1 MHTLTKLV
9 SDTWLTFNPQTSI
22 LSIEL
27 LALSADYDCSY
38 VLDLSDETDNEEFIG
53 IFDYLYE
60 TSTNV
65 PVIENTSS
73 SLTFSV
79 IPHNRLLTLLYN
91 QGPEHQSITA
101 DILANNHKEEL
112 KEFFKRILSIIEE

>member
-60 TSTNV
+60 TSINV

-73 SLTFSV
+73 GLTFSI

-101 DILANNHKEEL
+101 DILASNHKEEL

>member
-27 LALSADYDCSY
+27 LALSANYDCSY
-38 VLDLSDETDNEEFIG
+38 VLDLADETDNEEFIG

-73 SLTFSV
+73 SLTFFI

-101 DILANNHKEEL
+101 DILASNHKEEL